1 MVKPLP
7 RPRIPQNSSHYVD
20 MVKIPLKFQD
30 PVVTR
35 ISTKMV
41 KFLQKFLDPDP
52 DDQPSLLVT
61 TVSNDISMVQ
71 YCEKDRISNFWAKLL
86 KKRRIKQSLLGG
98 VTNTQRLK

>member
-1 MVKPLP
+1 MA
-7 RPRIPQNSSHYVD
+7 
-20 MVKIPLKFQD
+20 KIPLKFQD

-61 TVSNDISMVQ
+61 SVSNDTSVVQ
-71 YCEKDRISNFWAKLL
+71 LWERSDQYFWAKLL
-86 KKRRIKQSLLGG
+86 KNA
-98 VTNTQRLK
+98 V